1 MKLSKKIILC
11 LCLLT
16 TVAVSFSDNSG
27 FNKSCT
33 YLFAWDKSN
42 PYNSSLAYN
51 KDKRVR
57 ELTNYFCTQVQS
69 FKCSDSNDW
78 SYSTDYFDASQSIFL
93 SILCNSVWAWEG
105 YVQVN
110 SYLKKKD
117 FIDFGILSSSTWY
130 QEDCYG
136 LDAYWSMNNCNYS
149 YNLPLIFNKI
159 MNDFFS
165 IKQARNFW
173 ITGIVEEF
181 KSEERANT
189 FSLENFPWLSIALG
203 ENGRQ
208 SEGICDPNNKYY
220 KTTCKKLKWYMIDAN
235 NLLINTE
242 IVDVEKLQA
251 SAPTTPNNCDN
262 DSKNNILYC
271 WLLWSN
277 SDYKF
282 VNAVYNEYFRYK
294 IFLSYYSYYINWT
307 DYLDDTSS
315 DVSNLVDKLEE
326 NKEKIFLVQD
336 QLLKSKQAI
345 TLSLQSLWEMSYSFP
360 LHIGFLMY
368 HEDAKFFMENL
379 AKLYAPIRTLYDKLR
394 NVEIKEE

>member
-1 MKLSKKIILC
+1 MKLSKKIVLC

-189 FSLENFPWLSIALG
+189 F
-203 ENGRQ
+203 
-208 SEGICDPNNKYY
+208 
-220 KTTCKKLKWYMIDAN
+220 
-235 NLLINTE
+235 
-242 IVDVEKLQA
+242 
-251 SAPTTPNNCDN
+251 
-262 DSKNNILYC
+262 
-271 WLLWSN
+271 
-277 SDYKF
+277 
-282 VNAVYNEYFRYK
+282 
-294 IFLSYYSYYINWT
+294 
-307 DYLDDTSS
+307 
-315 DVSNLVDKLEE
+315 
-326 NKEKIFLVQD
+326 
-336 QLLKSKQAI
+336 
-345 TLSLQSLWEMSYSFP
+345 
-360 LHIGFLMY
+360 
-368 HEDAKFFMENL
+368 
-379 AKLYAPIRTLYDKLR
+379 
-394 NVEIKEE
+394 